1 MFPTLLAVQLDLKGQ
16 AVQQQL
22 PYVTAGEGGFGGFLS
37 SILTA
42 IMAIAALL
50 VLIFLIWGA
59 VDYINSSGEKGKIES
74 SRNKMTGAVVGL
86 ILLSSVL
93 VIFAFIQS
101 MLGIEILRFS
111 SNQVPTSSGAPVLPS
126 GGGRL

>member
-42 IMAIAALL
+42 IMAIAAIL

-74 SRNKMTGAVVGL
+74 ARNKMTEDHRN
-86 ILLSSVL
+86 
-93 VIFAFIQS
+93 FI
-101 MLGIEILRFS
+101 
-111 SNQVPTSSGAPVLPS
+111 
-126 GGGRL
+126 